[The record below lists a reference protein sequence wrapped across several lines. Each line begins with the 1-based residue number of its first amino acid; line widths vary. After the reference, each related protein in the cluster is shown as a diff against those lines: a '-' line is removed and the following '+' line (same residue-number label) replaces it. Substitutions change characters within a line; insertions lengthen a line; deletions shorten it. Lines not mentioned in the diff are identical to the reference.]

1 MTKKEEGK
9 DKEKELED
17 EKLKKQL
24 QEIEKIILFAREEG
38 EDEDF
43 GVPPYMPPAVP
54 APSFLSSASQPSFFT
69 SGNPSLMPH
78 SKPIFSLP
86 TPLTVAVPTGHTGN
100 SPLNKISPTSANSV
114 APSPGTPPRW
124 YSLLRKNERDK
135 HETPAKII
143 LPDEIEVDPM
153 SKKERII

>member
-1 MTKKEEGK
+1 M
-9 DKEKELED
+9 ED

-24 QEIEKIILFAREEG
+24 QEIEKIILIAREEG

-78 SKPIFSLP
+78 TKPTFVLP
-86 TPLTVAVPTGHTGN
+86 TPLSVAVPTGH
-100 SPLNKISPTSANSV
+100 SPLNIITPTSAGSI
-114 APSPGTPPRW
+114 APSPGTPPKW

-135 HETPAKII
+135 NDIQPDII
-143 LPDEIEVDPM
+143 LPDEFEVDPM
-153 SKKERII
+153 TKKERII